1 MPQQL
6 PQKPILF
13 VRYSDPRETVIDQ
26 EPQQEPR
33 ILAIRFL
40 PAHSF
45 RAYLRCVSDPQL
57 KLQLAQQKFKPAR
70 APLASIPSRTRKFR
84 SLRLR

>member
-1 MPQQL
+1 VHLHQAEAMPQQL
-6 PQKPILF
+6 PPKPILC

-33 ILAIRFL
+33 ILAIRL
-40 PAHSF
+40 LLAHSF

-57 KLQLAQQKFKPAR
+57 KLQLAP
-70 APLASIPSRTRKFR
+70 
-84 SLRLR
+84 